1 MKLQNY
7 SFFNKIQ
14 IVLIHRTALH
24 LAVMKGNLKII
35 DLLLQ
40 HEDINTKIKDDQ
52 ISNL

>member
-1 MKLQNY
+1 MKLHYNI
-7 SFFNKIQ
+7 FN
-14 IVLIHRTALH
+14 RTALH